1 MPTVEIAKED
11 GNLLNNKEL
20 RSSRLSSPAP
30 WDTDFRAKAICTEEI
45 LYGADLCTWRTKRG
59 NNLALIVA
67 KILCATTGQV
77 VPLSYPRA
85 VETVGSPSPPCCPL
99 VAGE

>member
-1 MPTVEIAKED
+1 MPTVEMAEAD
-11 GNLLNNKEL
+11 GNLLTNNEL
-20 RSSRLSSPAP
+20 RLMGLSCPAP
-30 WDTDFRAKAICTEEI
+30 ADTNFRAKAICTEEI